1 VLAEEATD
9 KTLSTDEANAQEVQN
24 FKIKY
29 NNFTILTFVLI
40 ALSLIAASASGI
52 GGGGILVGSDTHNVV
67 LSSTLENFSSFI
79 VVCSVV

>member
-1 VLAEEATD
+1 MARMMHRTSLVRWCVFLLFLLHTVLAEEATD

-52 GGGGILVGSDTHNVV
+52 GGGGILVG
-67 LSSTLENFSSFI
+67 L
-79 VVCSVV
+79 